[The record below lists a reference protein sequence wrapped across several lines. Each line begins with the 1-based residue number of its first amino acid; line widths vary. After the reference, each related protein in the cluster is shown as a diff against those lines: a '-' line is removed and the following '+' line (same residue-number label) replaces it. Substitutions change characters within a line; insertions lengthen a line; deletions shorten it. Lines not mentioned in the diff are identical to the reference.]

1 MTEIFSCT
9 SAPKLKRLEIIGAAR
24 VSNSTGALR
33 SEEMNAISPGISGA
47 HCELFSI
54 SIVSRAELSSCAPWT
69 STFTDQRKDHR
80 YYEILDDTLRGNFEY
95 RYFAIVDNSGQV
107 RAIQPFF
114 LIDQDIL
121 EGLGAER
128 IHWILLI
135 RRFYP
140 RFLKLRALMVGCS
153 AGEAHLAATGTLPID
168 VVVETLSHGIVKQA
182 RSLNAQLVVLKE
194 FPARYRKILHRFVQ
208 CGFTRAPSMPMTML
222 DITYDSFDAYMTKA
236 LKSSSRRKLRKKL
249 AATAGV
255 LDIRMSVTDDAAS
268 FVDEIYPLYLQ
279 VFERSKMQ
287 FEKLTKDFFREL
299 GQRMPD
305 KVRFFA
311 WRRGNV
317 LVAFSL
323 CMVQGDS
330 LYAEYVGFDY
340 AIALELHLYHYV
352 VRDMIN
358 WGISN
363 GYKWFR
369 SSGLNYDPKL
379 HMRHRLDPIDLYVRH
394 TSAVANAIFR
404 LALPWIVPARYD
416 ATLKLFPNYAELW

>member
-1 MTEIFSCT
+1 M
-9 SAPKLKRLEIIGAAR
+9 SAIILGVSSAR
-24 VSNSTGALR
+24 RES
-33 SEEMNAISPGISGA
+33 
-47 HCELFSI
+47 FSI
-54 SIVSRAELSSCAPWT
+54 AVVSRAELSGCAPWT
-69 STFTDQRKDHR
+69 STFADQRKDHR

-95 RYFAIVDNSGQV
+95 RYFAIVDNNGHV

-114 LIDQDIL
+114 LVDQDIL

-128 IHWILLI
+128 IRWISLV

-153 AGEAHLAATGTLPID
+153 AGEAHLAATETLPVDI
-168 VVVETLSHGIVKQA
+168 VAKTLSNGIVKQA
-182 RSLNAQLVVLKE
+182 RSLNAQLIVLKE
-194 FPARYRKILHRFVQ
+194 FPSRYRKVLHCFVQ
-208 CGFTRAPSMPMTML
+208 CGFARAPSMPMTML
-222 DITYDSFDAYMTKA
+222 DIGYDSFDTYMEKA

-249 AATAGV
+249 GATAGV
-255 LDIRMSVTDDAAS
+255 SDIRMSVTDDAAS

-279 VFERSKMQ
+279 VYERSGMQ
-287 FEKLTKDFFREL
+287 FEKLTKDFFRQL
-299 GQRMPD
+299 GQRMSD

-311 WRRGNV
+311 WRRGNT

-340 AIALELHLYHYV
+340 TVALDLHLYHYV
-352 VRDMIN
+352 VRDMVS
-358 WGISN
+358 WGIGK

-369 SSGLNYDPKL
+369 SSSLNYDPKL

-394 TSAVANAIFR
+394 TSALANAIFR
-404 LALPWIVPARYD
+404 LALPRIVPVRYD
-416 ATLKLFPNYAELW
+416 ATLKLFPNYKELW

>member
-1 MTEIFSCT
+1 MGPVGS
-9 SAPKLKRLEIIGAAR
+9 SASNAR
-24 VSNSTGALR
+24 RES
-33 SEEMNAISPGISGA
+33 
-47 HCELFSI
+47 FSI
-54 SIVSRAELSSCAPWT
+54 AVVSRAEFSGYAPWT

-80 YYEILDDTLRGNFEY
+80 YYEILDDTLRDNFEY
-95 RYFAIVDNSGQV
+95 RYFAIVDNSGHV

-114 LIDQDIL
+114 LVDQDIL

-128 IHWILLI
+128 NYWILLV

-153 AGEAHLAATGTLPID
+153 AGEAHLAATESLPVSI
-168 VVVETLSHGIVKQA
+168 VAETLSHGIVKQA
-182 RSLNAQLVVLKE
+182 RALNAQLIVLKE
-194 FPARYRKILHRFVQ
+194 FPSRYRSALHCFVQ
-208 CGFTRAPSMPMTML
+208 RGFARAPSMPMTIL
-222 DITYDSFDAYMTKA
+222 DIEYASFDAYMEKA
-236 LKSSSRRKLRKKL
+236 LKSSSRKKLRKKL
-249 AATAGV
+249 EATAGV
-255 LDIRMSVTDDAAS
+255 SDIRMSVTDDAAS

-279 VFERSKMQ
+279 VFERSRMQ
-287 FEKLTKDFFREL
+287 FEKLTKGFFRQL
-299 GQRMPD
+299 GQRMSD

-340 AIALELHLYHYV
+340 SVALDLHLYHYV

-358 WGISN
+358 WGIRN

-394 TSAVANAIFR
+394 TSALVNSIFR
-404 LALPWIVPARYD
+404 LVLPWIVPVRYD
-416 ATLKLFPNYAELW
+416 ATLRLFPNYKELW

>member
-1 MTEIFSCT
+1 M
-9 SAPKLKRLEIIGAAR
+9 SAIILGVSSAR
-24 VSNSTGALR
+24 RES
-33 SEEMNAISPGISGA
+33 
-47 HCELFSI
+47 FSI
-54 SIVSRAELSSCAPWT
+54 SVVSRAELSGCAPWT
-69 STFTDQRKDHR
+69 STFADQRKDYR
-80 YYEILDDTLRGNFEY
+80 YYEILDDTLRGNFEH
-95 RYFAIVDNSGQV
+95 RYFAIVDNNGHV

-114 LIDQDIL
+114 LVDQDIL

-128 IHWILLI
+128 IHWISLV

-153 AGEAHLAATGTLPID
+153 AGEAHLAATETLPADI
-168 VVVETLSHGIVKQA
+168 VAETLSNGIAKQA
-182 RSLNAQLVVLKE
+182 RSLNAQLIVLKE
-194 FPARYRKILHRFVQ
+194 FPSRYRKVLHCFVQ
-208 CGFTRAPSMPMTML
+208 CGFARAPSMPMTML
-222 DITYDSFDAYMTKA
+222 DIGYESFDAYMENA

-255 LDIRMSVTDDAAS
+255 SDIRMSVTDDAAS

-279 VFERSKMQ
+279 VFERSRMQ
-287 FEKLTKDFFREL
+287 FEKLTKDFFRQL
-299 GQRMPD
+299 GQRMND

-311 WRRGNV
+311 WRRGDM

-340 AIALELHLYHYV
+340 TVALDLHLYHYV
-352 VRDMIN
+352 VRDMIS
-358 WGISN
+358 WGIGK

-394 TSAVANAIFR
+394 TSALANAIFR
-404 LALPWIVPARYD
+404 LALPWIVPVRYD
-416 ATLKLFPNYAELW
+416 ATLKLFPNYKDLW

>member
-1 MTEIFSCT
+1 M
-9 SAPKLKRLEIIGAAR
+9 SAIILGVSSAR
-24 VSNSTGALR
+24 RES
-33 SEEMNAISPGISGA
+33 
-47 HCELFSI
+47 FSI
-54 SIVSRAELSSCAPWT
+54 SVVSRAELSGCAPWT
-69 STFTDQRKDHR
+69 STFADQRKDYR
-80 YYEILDDTLRGNFEY
+80 YYEILDDTLRGNFEH
-95 RYFAIVDNSGQV
+95 RYFAIVDNNGHV

-114 LIDQDIL
+114 LVDQDIL

-128 IHWILLI
+128 IHWISLV

-153 AGEAHLAATGTLPID
+153 AGEAHLAATETLPADI
-168 VVVETLSHGIVKQA
+168 VAETLSNGIARQA
-182 RSLNAQLVVLKE
+182 RSLNAQLIVLKE
-194 FPARYRKILHRFVQ
+194 FPSRYRKVLHCFVQ
-208 CGFTRAPSMPMTML
+208 CGFARAPSMPMTML
-222 DITYDSFDAYMTKA
+222 DIGYESFDAYMEKA

-255 LDIRMSVTDDAAS
+255 SDIRMSVTDDAAS

-279 VFERSKMQ
+279 VFERSRMQ
-287 FEKLTKDFFREL
+287 FEKLTKDFFRQL
-299 GQRMPD
+299 GQRMND

-311 WRRGNV
+311 WRRGDM

-340 AIALELHLYHYV
+340 TVALDLHLYHYV
-352 VRDMIN
+352 VRDMIS
-358 WGISN
+358 WGIGK

-369 SSGLNYDPKL
+369 SSGLNYNPKL

-394 TSAVANAIFR
+394 TSALANAIFR
-404 LALPWIVPARYD
+404 LALPWIVPVRYD
-416 ATLKLFPNYAELW
+416 ATLKLFPNYKDLW

>member
-1 MTEIFSCT
+1 MD
-9 SAPKLKRLEIIGAAR
+9 AII
-24 VSNSTGALR
+24 
-33 SEEMNAISPGISGA
+33 PGISRTPR
-47 HCELFSI
+47 ESFSI
-54 SIVSRAELSSCAPWT
+54 SVVSRAELPGCAPWT
-69 STFTDQRKDHR
+69 STFADQRKDHR
-80 YYEILDDTLRGNFEY
+80 YYEILDDTLRDNFEY
-95 RYFAIVDNSGQV
+95 RYFAIVDNNGQV

-114 LIDQDIL
+114 LVDQDIL

-128 IHWILLI
+128 IHWISLV

-153 AGEAHLAATGTLPID
+153 AGEAHLAATKALPVHI
-168 VVVETLSHGIVKQA
+168 VAETLSNGIVQQA
-182 RSLNAQLVVLKE
+182 RSLNAQLIVLKE
-194 FPARYRKILHRFVQ
+194 FPSRYREVLHCFVQ
-208 CGFTRAPSMPMTML
+208 RGFGRAPSMPMTKL
-222 DITYDSFDAYMTKA
+222 DIGYDSFDAYTEKA

-249 AATAGV
+249 EATAGV
-255 LDIRMSVTDDAAS
+255 SDIRMSVTDDAAS

-287 FEKLTKDFFREL
+287 FEKLSKDFFRQI
-299 GQRMPD
+299 GQRMSD

-311 WRRGNV
+311 WRRGNT

-340 AIALELHLYHYV
+340 TVALDLHLYHYI
-352 VRDMIN
+352 VRDMIS

-363 GYKWFR
+363 GYRWFR

-379 HMRHRLDPIDLYVRH
+379 HMRHRLDPIDLYARH
-394 TSAVANAIFR
+394 TSALANAIFR
-404 LALPWIVPARYD
+404 PALPWIVPVRYD
-416 ATLKLFPNYAELW
+416 ATLKLFPDYRELW

>member
-1 MTEIFSCT
+1 M
-9 SAPKLKRLEIIGAAR
+9 SAIGSNVSSAR
-24 VSNSTGALR
+24 RES
-33 SEEMNAISPGISGA
+33 
-47 HCELFSI
+47 FSI
-54 SIVSRAELSSCAPWT
+54 SLVSRAELSGRAPWT
-69 STFTDQRKDHR
+69 STFADQRKDYR
-80 YYEILDDTLRGNFEY
+80 YYEILDDTLRGNFEH
-95 RYFAIVDNSGQV
+95 RYFAIVDNNGQI

-114 LIDQDIL
+114 LVDQDIL

-128 IHWILLI
+128 NYWISLV

-153 AGEAHLAATGTLPID
+153 AGEACLAASETLPVEI
-168 VVVETLSHGIVKQA
+168 VAETLSNGIIKLA
-182 RSLNAQLVVLKE
+182 RSLNAQLIVLKE
-194 FPARYRKILHRFVQ
+194 FPSRYREVLHCFVQ
-208 CGFTRAPSMPMTML
+208 CGFARAPSMPMTML
-222 DITYDSFDAYMTKA
+222 DIGYESFDAYMVKA

-249 AATAGV
+249 EATAGV
-255 LDIRMSVTDDAAS
+255 SDIRMSVTDDAAS

-279 VFERSKMQ
+279 VFERSTMQ
-287 FEKLTKDFFREL
+287 FEKLTKDFFRQL
-299 GQRMPD
+299 GQRMSD

-311 WRRGNV
+311 WRRGNM

-340 AIALELHLYHYV
+340 TVALDLHLYHYV

-358 WGISN
+358 WGISK

-394 TSAVANAIFR
+394 TSALANAIFR
-404 LALPWIVPARYD
+404 LALPWIVPVRYD
-416 ATLKLFPNYAELW
+416 ATLKLFPDYKELW